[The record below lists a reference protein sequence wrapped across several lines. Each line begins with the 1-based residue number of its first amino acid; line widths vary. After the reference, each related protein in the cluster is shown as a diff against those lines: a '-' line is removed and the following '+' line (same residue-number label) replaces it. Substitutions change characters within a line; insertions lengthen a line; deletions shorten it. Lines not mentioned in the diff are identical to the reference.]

1 MLATSTHQSN
11 SASSNTRFTPPDS
24 LVKEEDEELAALGGK
39 TRLVPRKS
47 PSLPASPQDHTRV
60 QGTPSPHSS
69 PVQAYPTEHS
79 SPVHHSPVHERNGHG
94 NHGMLAGWQ
103 AHHPLDQD
111 TYPNYY
117 TQSSNHNTW
126 PTHDPHYQP
135 VQQPAQ
141 SSTMMMPSQSV
152 PYSPYDQLSPVNPP
166 YMPTHSPT
174 VDTHMSDPQASWQ
187 SFYAQY
193 QPGMAS

>member
-1 MLATSTHQSN
+1 MSTHPSN
-11 SASSNTRFTPPDS
+11 PSSTNTRFTPPDS

-47 PSLPASPQDHTRV
+47 PSLPASPQDLTRV

-69 PVQAYPTEHS
+69 PVQSFHAEHP
-79 SPVHHSPVHERNGHG
+79 SPVHPSPVHERNGHG
-94 NHGMLAGWQ
+94 NHGMLGWQ
-103 AHHPLDQD
+103 AQAHSSPLDQD

-117 TQSSNHNTW
+117 THSSSHNSW
-126 PTHDPHYQP
+126 SSQEPHYQP
-135 VQQPAQ
+135 VQQQ
-141 SSTMMMPSQSV
+141 SQPSSMMMPSQSV
-152 PYSPYDQLSPVNPP
+152 PYSPYDQLSPVSAP
-166 YMPTHSPT
+166 YMATHSPT